1 MTALPAMPDRPA
13 LEPEP
18 TKWASLWAS
27 LVALVTKE
35 ARWRMRGRR
44 AFVIVTIYLV
54 LLALLVAFVYQTLV
68 DQAMFQASF
77 NEGFNDGFGFP
88 PVQGSDFVPGSVSA
102 RIGQAVFAA
111 ILILQTLLTVLL
123 APALTSG
130 AVSTER
136 EKQTLELL
144 ITTPVSTLGMVTGKL
159 FSSLAYLFLLI
170 VASVPLMSLV
180 FAFGG
185 VAPDDVVRA
194 YILLFAVAIGLGSI
208 GLFMSALTKRT
219 QLATALSY
227 VIVFSLVIAAFAL
240 HSWMF
245 AAAQFNE
252 RGRFLDADERP
263 VPPVELLLL
272 NPFVADL
279 DLMCTAI
286 PDPYGGTCSYPSTIV
301 GFQLD
306 TANPPRD
313 LFWPRSAFSFLLVGI
328 VLTLGSTQLIAPSRR
343 FRRLPPLIPRD
354 PEAAAGAPAVP
365 TMPVS
370 PRDSA
375 AEAFDLDLAADAQR
389 SANSTSARP

>member
-1 MTALPAMPDRPA
+1 MTALPATPNDPA

-18 TKWASLWAS
+18 SKWASLWAS
-27 LVALVTKE
+27 LAALITKE

-68 DQAMFQASF
+68 DQAMFQAAF
-77 NEGFNDGFGFP
+77 NDGFNDGFGFP
-88 PVQGSDFVPGSVSA
+88 EIQRTDFVPGSVSA
-102 RIGQAVFAA
+102 RIGQAVFST

-130 AVSTER
+130 AISTER

-144 ITTPVSTLGMVTGKL
+144 ITTPVSTLGMVAGKL

-194 YILLFAVAIGLGSI
+194 YILLFAIAIGLGSI

-227 VIVFSLVIAAFAL
+227 IIVFSLVIATFVV
-240 HSWMF
+240 HTWML
-245 AAAQFNE
+245 ANTQFDEN
-252 RGRFLDADERP
+252 GNFLDRDERSL
-263 VPPVELLLL
+263 PPVALLLL
-272 NPFVADL
+272 NPFVADV
-279 DLMCTAI
+279 DMMCTAI
-286 PDPYGGTCSYPSTIV
+286 PDPNGGICGYSSAIV
-301 GFQLD
+301 GFELD
-306 TANPPRD
+306 PTNPPRD
-313 LFWPRSAFSFLLVGI
+313 LFWPKSALSFLILGT

-343 FRRLPPLIPRD
+343 FRRLRPLVPGN
-354 PEAAAGAPAVP
+354 PEGPQVSAGSAAAP
-365 TMPVS
+365 T
-370 PRDSA
+370 
-375 AEAFDLDLAADAQR
+375 
-389 SANSTSARP
+389 